1 MTGTID
7 LNADSGEG
15 SGPEAEDPEILSA
28 VSTAHIACGFHAGG
42 PEVMRRAVTA
52 ALRAGVAVG
61 AHPSYPD
68 VEGFGRRPL
77 DRPAD
82 LVADDVLYQ
91 IGALASIARA
101 CGAEMVSV
109 KPHGALYHR
118 VAGDR
123 AVALA
128 VARAVRS
135 FDPALHLV
143 VAAGAPTWDDLAS
156 VGLTLVA
163 EGFCDRAY
171 ESDGTLAS
179 RDRPGAV
186 LHDPEV
192 AARQAVSIAVDG
204 VAATVDGRPV
214 AVTAAT
220 LCLHGDTPG
229 APAVARAVR
238 RALETAGV
246 LVAAPAR

>member
-7 LNADSGEG
+7 LNADIGEG
-15 SGPEAEDPEILSA
+15 SGPEAEDPEILAA

-52 ALRAGVAVG
+52 AVRAKVAVG

-68 VEGFGRRPL
+68 APGFGRRPL
-77 DRPAD
+77 DRPAEQ
-82 LVADDVLYQ
+82 VADDVLYQ
-91 IGALASIARA
+91 IGALAGIARA

-118 VAGDR
+118 VSADR

-128 VARAVRS
+128 VARAVRD
-135 FDPALHLV
+135 FDPSLRLV
-143 VAAGAPTWDDLAS
+143 VAAGSPTWPDLAS
-156 VGLTLVA
+156 VGLALVA
-163 EGFCDRAY
+163 EGFGDRAY
-171 ESDGTLAS
+171 ASDGTLVP

-186 LHDPEV
+186 LSDPEA

-204 VAATVDGRPV
+204 VAVAVDGRPV
-214 AVTAAT
+214 TVTAAT

-229 APAVARAVR
+229 APAVARTVR
-238 RALETAGV
+238 RALEAAGLV
-246 LVAAPAR
+246 VAAPAR